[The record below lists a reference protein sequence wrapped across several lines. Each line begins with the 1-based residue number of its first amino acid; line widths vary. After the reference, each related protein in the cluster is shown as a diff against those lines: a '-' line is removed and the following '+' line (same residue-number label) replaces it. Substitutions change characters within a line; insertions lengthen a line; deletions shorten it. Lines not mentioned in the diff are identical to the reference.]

1 MYVVYVTCGILPSPP
16 PFPKD
21 YYYIIIK
28 SKRFKH
34 VKNKD
39 DNRTRRACH
48 SHHQCSP
55 FCRCG
60 RSRVSPDSL
69 RFQPAPAC
77 SPCCSEI
84 FAVSLTAD
92 QLLVARMAVS
102 EIKCNKNLVK
112 LQKRN
117 KSSCEF
123 TLIGRLVDKTMRT
136 ADFYLC
142 TTGRAGFGGGVTGC
156 RGRHGGKT
164 LEFSTNTNF
173 KYLLNTLLILY
184 K

>member
-1 MYVVYVTCGILPSPP
+1 MCMINKADWSISLIISLLTGYTRSDFLWLYLHMYVVYVTCGILPSPP

-28 SKRFKH
+28 SKRFNH

-39 DNRTRRACH
+39 NNRTRRACP

-102 EIKCNKNLVK
+102 EIKCNKNLVQ

-117 KSSCEF
+117 KSSC
-123 TLIGRLVDKTMRT
+123 
-136 ADFYLC
+136 
-142 TTGRAGFGGGVTGC
+142 
-156 RGRHGGKT
+156 
-164 LEFSTNTNF
+164 
-173 KYLLNTLLILY
+173 
-184 K
+184 

>member
-1 MYVVYVTCGILPSPP
+1 MHDKQSRLKYIVNYFSSYRVYKKWFSVAISTYVCCICDMWHTPPPP
-16 PFPKD
+16 PFPKH

-28 SKRFKH
+28 SKRFNH

-39 DNRTRRACH
+39 DNRTRRACP

-69 RFQPAPAC
+69 RFQPVPAC

-102 EIKCNKNLVK
+102 EIKCNKNLVQ

-117 KSSCEF
+117 KSSC
-123 TLIGRLVDKTMRT
+123 
-136 ADFYLC
+136 
-142 TTGRAGFGGGVTGC
+142 
-156 RGRHGGKT
+156 
-164 LEFSTNTNF
+164 
-173 KYLLNTLLILY
+173 
-184 K
+184 

>member
-1 MYVVYVTCGILPSPP
+1 MCMINKADWSISLIISLLTGYTRSDFLWLYLHMYVVYVTCGILPSPP

-28 SKRFKH
+28 SKRFNY

-39 DNRTRRACH
+39 DNRTRRACP

-117 KSSCEF
+117 KSSC
-123 TLIGRLVDKTMRT
+123 
-136 ADFYLC
+136 
-142 TTGRAGFGGGVTGC
+142 
-156 RGRHGGKT
+156 
-164 LEFSTNTNF
+164 
-173 KYLLNTLLILY
+173 
-184 K
+184 